1 MGGDKGKV
9 TMGGEGGTVVIL
21 DAPCTLWPLSS
32 PGSNSYAALNI
43 FARNSAKSLDILLME
58 WISPP
63 KKFLPG
69 GFGQGCEGN
78 LPLWPPLNVWEY
90 D

>member
-9 TMGGEGGTVVIL
+9 TKGGGGGTVVIL

-43 FARNSAKSLDILLME
+43 FSRKSAKSLDI
-58 WISPP
+58 
-63 KKFLPG
+63 
-69 GFGQGCEGN
+69 
-78 LPLWPPLNVWEY
+78 
-90 D
+90 